1 MGKLKESLIIEEENK
16 MEQDELDAMWHQK
29 ELEEE
34 QLSGLLKVASERN
47 LFQQQAMLDAIA
59 YGNSLRTPKV
69 VK

>member
-1 MGKLKESLIIEEENK
+1 